1 MTPDEFITEILESI
15 NLVSFTVGDD
25 FRFGADRKGDTNLLR
40 DWGKEKKILIENTDT
55 VLFKSERVSSTRI
68 RKLLLENQFSDAEK
82 MLGRPYVISGK
93 VVFGQQLGRTIGIPT
108 ANIWLPKQKLPIS
121 GVYAVECKHLCN
133 KIYGIANMGI
143 RPTVGGNTPV
153 LEVHLFEFDKDIY
166 SERLDVKFIK
176 KIRDEKKF
184 DNLDMLKSQI
194 QTDISKAKEILYK

>member
-1 MTPDEFITEILESI
+1 M
-15 NLVSFTVGDD
+15 
-25 FRFGADRKGDTNLLR
+25 
-40 DWGKEKKILIENTDT
+40 
-55 VLFKSERVSSTRI
+55 FKSERVSSTRI

-121 GVYAVECKHLCN
+121 GVYAVECMHLGN

-184 DNLDMLKSQI
+184 DLSLI
-194 QTDISKAKEILYK
+194 HI

>member
-1 MTPDEFITEILESI
+1 MH
-15 NLVSFTVGDD
+15 
-25 FRFGADRKGDTNLLR
+25 
-40 DWGKEKKILIENTDT
+40 
-55 VLFKSERVSSTRI
+55 
-68 RKLLLENQFSDAEK
+68 
-82 MLGRPYVISGK
+82 LG
-93 VVFGQQLGRTIGIPT
+93 
-108 ANIWLPKQKLPIS
+108 
-121 GVYAVECKHLCN
+121 N

-176 KIRDEKKF
+176 KIRDERKF